1 MSAIIILLVLG
12 LSYLVGRWALGAMG
26 IIMIDSL
33 AGLIFKPMIWGFF
46 ILMFGI
52 GIVGLLF
59 KGLFMI
65 LGGLISLLVSLF
77 PIIAIV
83 VLICFIVKVMKNR

>member
-33 AGLIFKPMIWGFF
+33 AGLIIKPMIWGFF

>member
-52 GIVGLLF
+52 GIIGLLF

>member
-83 VLICFIVKVMKNR
+83 ALICFIVKVMKNR